1 MIPSDGDL
9 LERVRAR
16 DANAFDTLFERYR
29 DAIRRHVA
37 RAVRDGSAANDVVQE
52 VFLRVWTCAEQ
63 WNDRGEFKAWLYRIA
78 TNLSLNHLRTVRR
91 RRQQPLEIP
100 PDETDEED
108 ENFSP
113 SPGWMID
120 TSSLG
125 PDEVL
130 EQAEQRDL
138 VQRLVD
144 GLPEEKREVVRLVYE
159 MEMDIREVAGLLSIP
174 EGTVKS
180 RLHYTMKR
188 LAREWKELAIEW
200 EE

>member
-1 MIPSDGDL
+1 MRFADMSHGRC
-9 LERVRAR
+9 E
-16 DANAFDTLFERYR
+16 T
-29 DAIRRHVA
+29 
-37 RAVRDGSAANDVVQE
+37 AA
-52 VFLRVWTCAEQ
+52 
-63 WNDRGEFKAWLYRIA
+63 
-78 TNLSLNHLRTVRR
+78 
-91 RRQQPLEIP
+91 QP
-100 PDETDEED
+100 
-108 ENFSP
+108 
-113 SPGWMID
+113 MID
-120 TSSLG
+120 TSSPG

-138 VQRLVD
+138 VQRLID

>member
-37 RAVRDGSAANDVVQE
+37 RAVRDGSAADDVVQE

-63 WNDRGEFKAWLYRIA
+63 WNGRGEFKAWLYRIA

-91 RRQQPLEIP
+91 RRQRPLEIP

-120 TSSLG
+120 TSSPG

-138 VQRLVD
+138 VQRLID